1 MRRSLAALA
10 LSLALGT
17 AFAAV
22 PAVFLSN
29 SEDGAQIH
37 CPVDKVVWLDTHAR
51 RYYYRSSKH
60 YAATA
65 KGGFGCLLEV
75 KAAGNKPGK

>member
-10 LSLALGT
+10 LILALGT
-17 AFAAV
+17 AFAAPPV
-22 PAVFLSN
+22 VFLSN

-37 CPVDKVVWLDTHAR
+37 CPLDKVVWLDSRAH

-65 KGGFGCLLEV
+65 KGGFACLKEV
-75 KAAGNKPGK
+75 KSAGDKPGK